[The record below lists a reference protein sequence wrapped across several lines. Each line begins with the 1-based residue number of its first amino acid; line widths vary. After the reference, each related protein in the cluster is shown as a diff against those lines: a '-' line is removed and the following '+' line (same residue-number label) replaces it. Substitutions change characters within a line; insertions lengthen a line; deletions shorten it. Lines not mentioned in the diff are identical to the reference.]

1 MTQGDMP
8 PLARVTTHD
17 TPGRPRD
24 PLVEPRALTAAL
36 EIYGQHGWSGF
47 TMGRV
52 TMLARVGKSS
62 IYRRWPDRVELLTA
76 AFERTA
82 LLFELDDSR
91 VAGLPFQEQL
101 LTMVQ
106 HRLYTYTTPTG
117 TAIIRLQVEHHCG
130 PDEVGEIW
138 EGTLSRFR
146 SGLRVLLSD
155 AHITSRL
162 RPEASPEL
170 LAEALEGCMIMQAL
184 AAPFPSVSTANV
196 SEQSFALVKQVVA
209 PWLTD
214 PMTIQAAARPLP
226 PIIGESTRT
235 MAAPAGEDSEVMP
248 R

>member
-1 MTQGDMP
+1 MTQGDVS
-8 PLARVTTHD
+8 PLTRVVTHD

-52 TMLARVGKSS
+52 TMLAKVGKSS

-130 PDEVGEIW
+130 PDEVGDIW
-138 EGTLSRFR
+138 KSTLSRFR
-146 SGLRVLLSD
+146 NGLRTLLSD
-155 AHITSRL
+155 AHVTSHL
-162 RPEASPEL
+162 RPGASPEL
-170 LAEALEGCMIMQAL
+170 LAEALEGSMIMQAL
-184 AAPFPSVSTANV
+184 AVPFPTVSTANV

-214 PMTIQAAARPLP
+214 PMTIPATAHPLP
-226 PIIGESTRT
+226 PIISASTPSR
-235 MAAPAGEDSEVMP
+235 
-248 R
+248 

>member
-1 MTQGDMP
+1 MTQGGMSP
-8 PLARVTTHD
+8 VTRSTGHD
-17 TPGRPRD
+17 SPGRPRD

-106 HRLYTYTTPTG
+106 RRLYTYTTPTG

-138 EGTLSRFR
+138 KGTLSRFR
-146 SGLRVLLSD
+146 NGLRILLGD
-155 AHITSRL
+155 AHVTSRL

-170 LAEALEGCMIMQAL
+170 LAEALEGSMIMHAL
-184 AAPFPSVSTANV
+184 APPFPGAGAANIN
-196 SEQSFALVKQVVA
+196 EQSFALVKQVVG

-214 PMTIQAAARPLP
+214 PMTLPAGARPLP
-226 PIIGESTRT
+226 PIIGAGGR
-235 MAAPAGEDSEVMP
+235 PA
-248 R
+248 

>member
-1 MTQGDMP
+1 MTQTGAP
-8 PLARVTTHD
+8 PPVRSATHD
-17 TPGRPRD
+17 APGRPRD

-52 TMLARVGKSS
+52 TVLARVGKSS
-62 IYRRWPDRVELLTA
+62 IYRRWPDRAELLTA

-82 LLFELDDSR
+82 LLFELDDGR
-91 VAGLPFQEQL
+91 LRGLPFQEQL

-130 PDEVGEIW
+130 PDAVGDIW
-138 EGTLSRFR
+138 ENTLSRFR
-146 SGLRVLLSD
+146 NGLRGLLGD
-155 AHITSRL
+155 AHVTSRL
-162 RPEASPEL
+162 RPEASPDL
-170 LAEALEGCMIMQAL
+170 LADALEGSMIMHAL
-184 AAPFPSVSTANV
+184 SAPFPTMATENIN
-196 SEQSFALVKQVVA
+196 EQSFTLVQQVVG

-214 PMTIQAAARPLP
+214 PMALPAGASPLP
-226 PIIGESTRT
+226 PIIGASNR
-235 MAAPAGEDSEVMP
+235 P

>member
-1 MTQGDMP
+1 MTQGDMS
-8 PLARVTTHD
+8 PLARATTHD
-17 TPGRPRD
+17 APGRPRD

-82 LLFELDDSR
+82 LLFELDDGR
-91 VAGLPFQEQL
+91 LAGLPFQEQL

-138 EGTLSRFR
+138 ESTLSRFR
-146 SGLRVLLSD
+146 NGLRILLAE
-155 AHITSRL
+155 AHVTSRL
-162 RPEASPEL
+162 RPEASPDL
-170 LAEALEGCMIMQAL
+170 LAEALEGSMIMHAL
-184 AAPFPSVSTANV
+184 TAPFPTMSTANV
-196 SEQSFALVKQVVA
+196 NEQSFALVRQVIG

-214 PMTIQAAARPLP
+214 PITMPATARPLP
-226 PIIGESTRT
+226 PIIGANAR
-235 MAAPAGEDSEVMP
+235 PA
-248 R
+248 